1 MDMNEVLRSQR
12 ADVYESERRE
22 LHALIPIEAR
32 NILDLGCSTGALG
45 MAIKARQQTRVHGV
59 EMCSEYAAVARSRL
73 DRVDELRI
81 EEFLDRER
89 PDDAPF
95 DCLIAADVLEH
106 LVDPWTALKRTVGLL
121 TPEATVIVSVP
132 NVLWGP
138 GLLRIIRSGRWPRD
152 AQGVYDGTHLRWFG
166 LQDSID
172 LLVQAGIEPRHVE
185 PSIWSNGVRFV
196 LERRLLWHTPIRR
209 FLAAQY
215 LLVGTRST
223 TNYS

>member
-1 MDMNEVLRSQR
+1 VDMNEVLRSQR
-12 ADVYESERRE
+12 AYGYESDRRE
-22 LHALIPIEAR
+22 LHALIPMQAR

-59 EMCSEYAAVARSRL
+59 EMCSEYAAVARDRL
-73 DRVDELRI
+73 DRVDELSI
-81 EEFLDRER
+81 EDFLDREK

-95 DCLIAADVLEH
+95 DCLIAADILEH
-106 LVDPWTALKRTVGLL
+106 LVDPWTTLSRSVRLL
-121 TPEATVIVSVP
+121 TPGATVIVSVP

-138 GLLRIIRSGRWPRD
+138 GLMRIIRSGRWPRD
-152 AQGVYDGTHLRWFG
+152 AQGVYDSTHLRWFG

-172 LLVQAGIEPRHVE
+172 LLVQAGIELGHVE
-185 PSIWSNGVRFV
+185 PSIWSSGVRFL

-209 FLAAQY
+209 FVAPQY
-215 LLVGTRST
+215 LLVGTLST